1 MDCEDLGTLYEEVG
15 ERFGI
20 EFDYYLG
27 EVGTVGDLYHYI
39 LWKLGLEK
47 RDAACL
53 CPPTFFALREQ
64 IATMFSLDPKS
75 ISLDTHLKQLIPWRG
90 RCRNWRQLQETMN
103 LEFPPLCDARGA
115 VIWAGLFWSL
125 IVYPLGL
132 FLLILYVEEFILST
146 STILLVAAFIAIL
159 ASGIVIPLHF
169 NKYFQRRFPPGCRT
183 VGELVEYLVGMNA
196 NRLRLRFDSKLTALK
211 AEGVEPE
218 TADSRC
224 TYLSA
229 FFQIRKAIAETTGHD
244 ARSIQGS
251 TRLSEIVGRFGRRS
265 TWRLLQ
271 FNLRWELPE
280 LVRSRFVVGVCVAG
294 YVGILVANIRQ
305 LSDAPFIWWLIIPY
319 AILAYLCTIP
329 LAVHFPKDCRTVN
342 DLAVSVVDLNYG
354 QIAGAYDSLNSRE
367 IWASLQRLISQTA
380 SVNVDDVTLEM
391 PLLDA
396 VTK

>member
-1 MDCEDLGTLYEEVG
+1 MDGEDLGTLYEEVG

-27 EVGTVGDLYHYI
+27 EAGTVGDLYHYI

-47 RDAACL
+47 RDTACL
-53 CPPTFFALREQ
+53 CPPTFFALRKVLVEQ
-64 IATMFSLDPKS
+64 LGADS
-75 ISLDTHLKQLIPWRG
+75 ITLDTKLASLLPW
-90 RCRNWRQLQETMN
+90 WRRRKTWQKLGDAMD
-103 LEFPPLCDARGA
+103 LEFPKLEDLPGAAVGAALAWVAVCLPLT
-115 VIWAGLFWSL
+115 V
-125 IVYPLGL
+125 
-132 FLLILYVEEFILST
+132 
-146 STILLVAAFIAIL
+146 LLVAWLIDENSTNWQVA
-159 ASGIVIPLHF
+159 ASVLLGLCLQVPFWLLLVRTSRSVQIRLPYH
-169 NKYFQRRFPPGCRT
+169 CRT
-183 VGELVEYLVGMNA
+183 VGQLVDCLVVLNPNQPTSRYRPEHVDENA
-196 NRLRLRFDSKLTALK
+196 ASHR
-211 AEGVEPE
+211 
-218 TADSRC
+218 SRC
-224 TYLSA
+224 TYLTT
-229 FFQIRKAIAETTGHD
+229 FLRIRKALAGTTGHD
-244 ARSIQGS
+244 PRGIQGS
-251 TRLSEIVGRFGRRS
+251 THLSEIVGRFGRRS

-305 LSDAPFIWWLIIPY
+305 LTDTPLIWWLIIPY